1 MGLILDTSV
10 FIRAERQGLADPLPR
25 IADGVR
31 AGVSVITVSELL
43 VGLHRATN
51 PSHRLRRES
60 FIADVL
66 KGVEVFPMTLEIAHV
81 HARLAADL
89 AAKGQM
95 IGAHDL
101 IIAATAL
108 HLDWS
113 VKTANAREFGRIEG
127 LDVIAL

>member
-66 KGVEVFPMTLEIAHV
+66 KGVEVFPMTPEIAHV

-89 AAKGQM
+89 AAGDKI
-95 IGAHDL
+95 IGAQDL

-108 HLDWS
+108 RLGWS

-127 LDVIAL
+127 LGIIAL

>member
-10 FIRAERQGLADPLPR
+10 LIRAERQGLADPLPR